1 VIDGR
6 AFVEQQIRFLLDKDP
21 DALIDNQYNEHATLV
36 TPNVVVR
43 GRDDLKR
50 YFHGYIEALGHLELV
65 SMDKFVETGDTILF
79 EATVRSQLGEA
90 RVYDALVLSEGKIDY
105 HFAGVM

>member
-1 VIDGR
+1 
-6 AFVEQQIRFLLDKDP
+6 
-21 DALIDNQYNEHATLV
+21 
-36 TPNVVVR
+36 
-43 GRDDLKR
+43 
-50 YFHGYIEALGHLELV
+50 
-65 SMDKFVETGDTILF
+65 MDKFVETGDTILF

>member
-6 AFVEQQIRFLLDKDP
+6 AFVEQQIRFLLEKDA
-21 DALIDNQYNEHATLV
+21 DALIDTQYNEDALLV

-43 GRDDLKR
+43 GREDLKR
-50 YFHGYIEALGHLELV
+50 YFHGYIEALGQLELV